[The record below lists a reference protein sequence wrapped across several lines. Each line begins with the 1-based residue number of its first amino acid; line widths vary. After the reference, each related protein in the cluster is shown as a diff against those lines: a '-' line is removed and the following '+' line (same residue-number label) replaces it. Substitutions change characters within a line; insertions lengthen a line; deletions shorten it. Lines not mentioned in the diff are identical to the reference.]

1 MDNNAVNNDSKQYIM
16 VKFDNEQYG
25 IDIAYIDNIVR
36 LQPITRVPHTQDYFL
51 GIINLRGEIIPVMS
65 LRRKFDLE
73 DKENTNSSRILI
85 IKYEGNAKIG
95 MMVDE
100 VKEVVT
106 LSEDDIEKISSDS
119 PDSNRGYLA
128 GVGKYND
135 TLITLLN
142 IGVIIPTINPYFH
155 PHTNPQINT
164 GICIGQSIEPISGI
178 CPVKNG
184 NNKPSAINNPDNV
197 IFKIILCLFIVPPK
211 NKKVF
216 EKEYLH
222 DIIIKHYN
230 ASNSLL
236 DYNKII
242 QLFC

>member
-1 MDNNAVNNDSKQYIM
+1 MDNNAVNNGTKQYIM

-36 LQPITRVPHTQDYFL
+36 LQPITRVPHTQEYFL

-73 DKENTNSSRILI
+73 DKDNTNASRILI

-95 MMVDE
+95 MLVDE

-142 IGVIIPTINPYFH
+142 IGVIINDI
-155 PHTNPQINT
+155 
-164 GICIGQSIEPISGI
+164 
-178 CPVKNG
+178 
-184 NNKPSAINNPDNV
+184 DND
-197 IFKIILCLFIVPPK
+197 F
-211 NKKVF
+211 
-216 EKEYLH
+216 
-222 DIIIKHYN
+222 
-230 ASNSLL
+230 
-236 DYNKII
+236 
-242 QLFC
+242 

>member
-1 MDNNAVNNDSKQYIM
+1 MDNNAVNNDTKQYIM

-36 LQPITRVPHTQDYFL
+36 LQPITRVPHTQEYFL

-65 LRRKFDLE
+65 MRRKFDLP
-73 DKENTNSSRILI
+73 DKDNTNASRILI

-95 MMVDE
+95 MLVDE

-106 LSEDDIEKISSDS
+106 LSENDIEKISSDS

-142 IGVIIPTINPYFH
+142 IGVIINDI
-155 PHTNPQINT
+155 
-164 GICIGQSIEPISGI
+164 
-178 CPVKNG
+178 
-184 NNKPSAINNPDNV
+184 DND
-197 IFKIILCLFIVPPK
+197 F
-211 NKKVF
+211 
-216 EKEYLH
+216 
-222 DIIIKHYN
+222 
-230 ASNSLL
+230 
-236 DYNKII
+236 
-242 QLFC
+242 

>member
-95 MMVDE
+95 MLVDE

-142 IGVIIPTINPYFH
+142 IGVIINDI
-155 PHTNPQINT
+155 
-164 GICIGQSIEPISGI
+164 
-178 CPVKNG
+178 
-184 NNKPSAINNPDNV
+184 DND
-197 IFKIILCLFIVPPK
+197 F
-211 NKKVF
+211 
-216 EKEYLH
+216 
-222 DIIIKHYN
+222 
-230 ASNSLL
+230 
-236 DYNKII
+236 
-242 QLFC
+242 

>member
-1 MDNNAVNNDSKQYIM
+1 MDNNAVNNDTKQYIM

-95 MMVDE
+95 MLVDE

-142 IGVIIPTINPYFH
+142 IGVIINDI
-155 PHTNPQINT
+155 
-164 GICIGQSIEPISGI
+164 
-178 CPVKNG
+178 
-184 NNKPSAINNPDNV
+184 DND
-197 IFKIILCLFIVPPK
+197 F
-211 NKKVF
+211 
-216 EKEYLH
+216 
-222 DIIIKHYN
+222 
-230 ASNSLL
+230 
-236 DYNKII
+236 
-242 QLFC
+242 

>member
-25 IDIAYIDNIVR
+25 IDITYIDNIVR
-36 LQPITRVPHTQDYFL
+36 LQPVTRVPHTQEYFL

-73 DKENTNSSRILI
+73 DKDNTNSSRILI

-95 MMVDE
+95 MLVDE

-106 LSEDDIEKISSDS
+106 LSDDDIEKISSDS

-142 IGVIIPTINPYFH
+142 IGVIINDI
-155 PHTNPQINT
+155 
-164 GICIGQSIEPISGI
+164 
-178 CPVKNG
+178 
-184 NNKPSAINNPDNV
+184 DND
-197 IFKIILCLFIVPPK
+197 F
-211 NKKVF
+211 
-216 EKEYLH
+216 
-222 DIIIKHYN
+222 
-230 ASNSLL
+230 
-236 DYNKII
+236 
-242 QLFC
+242 

>member
-1 MDNNAVNNDSKQYIM
+1 MDSNAMNNDTKQYIM

-36 LQPITRVPHTQDYFL
+36 LQPITRVPHTQEYFL

-73 DKENTNSSRILI
+73 EKENTNASRILI

-95 MMVDE
+95 MLVDE

-106 LSEDDIEKISSDS
+106 LSDDDIEKISSDS

-142 IGVIIPTINPYFH
+142 IGVIINDI
-155 PHTNPQINT
+155 
-164 GICIGQSIEPISGI
+164 
-178 CPVKNG
+178 
-184 NNKPSAINNPDNV
+184 DND
-197 IFKIILCLFIVPPK
+197 F
-211 NKKVF
+211 
-216 EKEYLH
+216 
-222 DIIIKHYN
+222 
-230 ASNSLL
+230 
-236 DYNKII
+236 
-242 QLFC
+242 

>member
-1 MDNNAVNNDSKQYIM
+1 MDNNAVNNDTKQYIM

-36 LQPITRVPHTQDYFL
+36 LQPVTRVPHTQEYFL

-65 LRRKFDLE
+65 MRRKFDLP
-73 DKENTNSSRILI
+73 DKENTNTSRILI

-95 MMVDE
+95 MLVDE

-106 LSEDDIEKISSDS
+106 LSENDVEKISSDS

-142 IGVIIPTINPYFH
+142 IGVIINDI
-155 PHTNPQINT
+155 
-164 GICIGQSIEPISGI
+164 
-178 CPVKNG
+178 
-184 NNKPSAINNPDNV
+184 DND
-197 IFKIILCLFIVPPK
+197 F
-211 NKKVF
+211 
-216 EKEYLH
+216 
-222 DIIIKHYN
+222 
-230 ASNSLL
+230 
-236 DYNKII
+236 
-242 QLFC
+242 

>member
-1 MDNNAVNNDSKQYIM
+1 MDSNAMNNDTKQYIM

-36 LQPITRVPHTQDYFL
+36 LQPITRVPHTQEYFL

-73 DKENTNSSRILI
+73 EKDNTNASRILI

-95 MMVDE
+95 MLVDE

-106 LSEDDIEKISSDS
+106 LSDDDIEKISSDS

-142 IGVIIPTINPYFH
+142 IGVIINDI
-155 PHTNPQINT
+155 
-164 GICIGQSIEPISGI
+164 
-178 CPVKNG
+178 
-184 NNKPSAINNPDNV
+184 DND
-197 IFKIILCLFIVPPK
+197 F
-211 NKKVF
+211 
-216 EKEYLH
+216 
-222 DIIIKHYN
+222 
-230 ASNSLL
+230 
-236 DYNKII
+236 
-242 QLFC
+242 